1 MGFAFEEFPDADYY
15 RSDLRAI
22 LRYIRKIN
30 AYLKTLDG
38 IIEELRAGI
47 ERLDAI
53 EEDVEKLKVLTDTL
67 DTEVK
72 AIKLELADI
81 ELHLQN
87 HDIAIADLDGRIK
100 LLEISINAIYQY
112 IDDKYNELLA
122 KETEDFNLLMLKLNQ
137 AKVMLQQQ
145 IDELRARIE
154 SIDTDVYNPW
164 IDRRVTLQENENFTY
179 NHLADECLTAEQ
191 YLTLNYTAEEYA
203 NLQITSRE
211 YQEFGKDRTHF
222 NWVFAPVYGFRQEIS
237 NVLTAIV
244 NYLKGTM
251 DNSQYIALD
260 LTADEYAALD
270 LTAEDYVGYN
280 PFRASGTV
288 MYSNDGQGLTSNEYS
303 HLTIT

>member
-38 IIEELRAGI
+38 IIEELRAGL

-67 DTEVK
+67 DSEVK

-137 AKVMLQQQ
+137 AKLMLQQQ
-145 IDELRARIE
+145 IDELRARID

-164 IDRRVTLQENENFTY
+164 IGRRVTLQENENFTY

-251 DNSQYIALD
+251 DNSQYFALD

-270 LTAEDYVGYN
+270 LTAEEYVGYN
-280 PFRASGTV
+280 PFRTSGTV

>member
-22 LRYIRKIN
+22 LRYVRKIN
-30 AYLKTLDG
+30 TYLKTLDG
-38 IIEELRAGI
+38 IIEELREGLS
-47 ERLDAI
+47 RLDAI
-53 EEDVEKLKVLTDTL
+53 EQDVENLKVLTDTL
-67 DTEVK
+67 DNEVK
-72 AIKLELADI
+72 AIKLELGDI
-81 ELHLQN
+81 ELHLQR
-87 HDIAIADLDGRIK
+87 HDIAIADLDGRIA
-100 LLEISINAIYQY
+100 LLEISIQAIYQY
-112 IDDKYNELLA
+112 IDDNINEVLA
-122 KETEDFNLLMLKLNQ
+122 KETEDFNLLLLKLNQ
-137 AKVMLQQQ
+137 AKLALQQQ
-145 IDELRARIE
+145 IDELRERID

-164 IDRRVTLQENENFTY
+164 IGRRVTLQENENFTY

-251 DNSQYIALD
+251 NNTQYLTLD
-260 LTADEYAALD
+260 LSADDYAALD
-270 LTAEDYVGYN
+270 LSAEDYVGYN
-280 PFRASGTV
+280 PFRATGTV
-288 MYSNDGQGLTSNEYS
+288 IYDSSATGLTSNEYS

>member
-38 IIEELRAGI
+38 IIEELRAGLK
-47 ERLDAI
+47 RLDAI

-67 DTEVK
+67 NTEVK

-87 HDIAIADLDGRIK
+87 HDIAIADLDGSIK

-112 IDDKYNELLA
+112 IDDKYNELSA

-137 AKVMLQQQ
+137 AKLALQQQ
-145 IDELRARIE
+145 IDELRERID

-164 IDRRVTLQENENFTY
+164 IGRRVTLQENENFTY

-237 NVLTAIV
+237 NVLSAIV
-244 NYLKGTM
+244 CYLKGTM
-251 DNSQYIALD
+251 DNSQYITLD
-260 LTADEYAALD
+260 LTADDYAALD

-280 PFRASGTV
+280 PFRPSGTV
-288 MYSNDGQGLTSNEYS
+288 MYASDGQGLTSNEYS